1 MATALE
7 RYQLYVSHVEQQT
20 RTFFASLD
28 ARPEEEVRAM
38 LERKEF
44 GRRMYLAR
52 IWLDFR
58 KNMRQEADDEECL
71 HRINR
76 AIELRESVTG
86 MAAGDMAKV
95 KLGPS
100 ARDSLLAFANTLKGF
115 VLRR

>member
-7 RYQLYVSHVEQQT
+7 RYQLYVSHVEEQT

-28 ARPEEEVRAM
+28 AQPEEQVRAM

-76 AIELRESVTG
+76 AIEARERVAG
-86 MAAGDMAKV
+86 VPAGDAAKV
-95 KLGPS
+95 RPS
-100 ARDSLLAFANTLKGF
+100 AGNSLLAFAHALKSF